1 MIDVNGK
8 KLVSIGY
15 VRPAYTD
22 NDLLPLGLAGGLQQL
37 KDEFDAHYD
46 EAAKQPMNF
55 RYAMHNFTGGRP
67 GLAKVFERFLAYAK
81 DHSNV
86 WFCRCIDIA
95 EFWAAEQEKR
105 LVRNAIAE
113 SRRSLCRTETASIL
127 VRRSLVIVSFLL
139 PGYALAQNLSMEEL
153 NKRAVA
159 EGGKLTFYGTLA
171 QVNAEKVLPAFEK
184 RFPGVKV
191 DHIDAT
197 ADKLIARAVTEARGG
212 RTFVDVFQFNLRI
225 WGKRKTRA
233 WWLAGVPPEAA
244 AYPANLKGPYY
255 VATDIQ
261 FIVPAWNTK
270 LVKKEEEPTQ
280 LEDFTQPRWKNRLMA
295 EPRDVELLVA
305 LKHKL
310 GSEEK
315 AIAIVK
321 QIAANNVEFHKGH
334 SELAEFLVAGQG
346 ALCVTCY
353 AHHYPS
359 RMKKGA
365 PVNFMLT
372 EGIGSVVAV
381 ADGKKCASP
390 QCCLALV
397 SVDHR

>member
-1 MIDVNGK
+1 M
-8 KLVSIGY
+8 
-15 VRPAYTD
+15 
-22 NDLLPLGLAGGLQQL
+22 
-37 KDEFDAHYD
+37 
-46 EAAKQPMNF
+46 KQISM
-55 RYAMHNFTGGRP
+55 
-67 GLAKVFERFLAYAK
+67 
-81 DHSNV
+81 
-86 WFCRCIDIA
+86 
-95 EFWAAEQEKR
+95 
-105 LVRNAIAE
+105 
-113 SRRSLCRTETASIL
+113 L
-127 VRRSLVIVSFLL
+127 VRRSLVIGIFLL
-139 PGYALAQNLSMEEL
+139 PSYALAQNVSMEEL
-153 NKRAVA
+153 HKRAVA
-159 EGGKLTFYGTLA
+159 EGGKLSFYGTLA

-191 DHIDAT
+191 DQIDLT

-212 RTFVDVFQFNLRI
+212 RTLVDVFQFNLENL
-225 WGKRKTRA
+225 GQA
-233 WWLAGVPPEAA
+233 EDQGLVLAGVPPEAA

-261 FIVPAWNTK
+261 FIVPAWNTQ

-295 EPRDVELLVA
+295 EPRDVEFLVA

-315 AIAIVK
+315 AIAVVK

-346 ALCVTCY
+346 ALCLTCY

-381 ADGKKCASP
+381 AVAKNAPHPNAAWLWYRWIISEDGQKAMAIGGRIPVHPKVQP
-390 QCCLALV
+390 TDKVRPEKNYPITLADYKEFPRYLKIWN
-397 SVDHR
+397 DIFRLR